1 MGNYMPTY
9 NLNKFISAYLPA
21 GNGAVGWTRNIKLET
36 RKGAY

>member
-21 GNGAVGWTRNIKLET
+21 GNGAVGDEQET
-36 RKGAY
+36 